1 MIGMLVG
8 AAVGG
13 AASIFG
19 ARDAAKRQRE
29 QIKANRLAAK
39 YKYSSTLDSVNLMKA
54 ATREQTANAIAEQ
67 VRAGGAAGRDVQDK
81 VQAAAGTVI
90 ASSEGL
96 TSGRS
101 KGREMV
107 GLYMKGNKVL
117 QEVKNQTTS
126 AVNQLVDIQDKRTND
141 LNNALLQSYQEMS
154 AVLSNTGPDLGNNV
168 AGFLSGAMGGAS
180 AGLSLESSY
189 NTYQTTR

>member
-154 AVLSNTGPDLGNNV
+154 AVLSNTGPDLGNNA